1 MAVRLD
7 PSEPSL
13 NGNIG
18 DYMSVTTP
26 SIFEAQNTRHARRY
40 VAAQARTYSDAKV
53 VFSIR
58 VIVVFVLACA
68 CAVSAV
74 VLPSVRSVVGG
85 AGGALL
91 LVLSFAV
98 GSLEKTWRYR
108 AAAIQEQFDT
118 EVFQIRWNRHQ
129 ADRPNPHDVNRAA
142 DRYRG
147 THDRNWYDP
156 TEGTHRPYDV
166 LICQSSNL
174 GWGASMHFIW
184 AWMLIGALALLLLAV
199 VIAETILKLPASDFL
214 LALVVPFMAP
224 AKEIIEQSKANF
236 ETARSKESA
245 ERKVTELWN
254 QGMSGGDTPTD
265 QDLRDVQDKV
275 HQFRQSNP
283 YIPDWLDRV
292 FHDKNEAA
300 MRSSFETRVEEALR
314 RGRGDPQVSRT

>member
-1 MAVRLD
+1 MTL
-7 PSEPSL
+7 
-13 NGNIG
+13 
-18 DYMSVTTP
+18 TTP
-26 SIFEAQNTRHARRY
+26 SIFEAQNTRHARRH
-40 VAAQARTYSDAKV
+40 VAAQAHTYSDAKI

-68 CAVSAV
+68 GAVSAV
-74 VLPSVRSVVGG
+74 AIPSARSVIGG

-91 LVLSFAV
+91 LLLSFAV
-98 GSLEKTWRYR
+98 GSLEKTWRHR

-147 THDRNWYDP
+147 NRDKDWYDP

-184 AWMLIGALALLLLAV
+184 AWMLIGALALLVLV
-199 VIAETILKLPASDFL
+199 VILAEVILKLPASDFL

-224 AKEIIEQSKANF
+224 AKEIIEQGKANF

-245 ERKVTELWN
+245 ERKVADLWN
-254 QGMSGGDTPTD
+254 QGMSGGGTPTD
-265 QDLRDVQDKV
+265 QDLRDIQDKIL
-275 HQFRQSNP
+275 QFRQSNP
-283 YIPDWLDRV
+283 YIPDWLDIV

-300 MRSSFETRVEEALR
+300 MRSSVEARVEEALR
-314 RGRGDPQVSRT
+314 YGLASP